1 MDPDRQKRKKEISKS
16 LKFIQ
21 WEAFCCCCCCY
32 LKAPMKMKPTN
43 VPEWLTS
50 LITRLS
56 DDFSKHVYILSSRSS
71 LAYPEPEGYQVPV
84 VITSTVLCLSPLLNC
99 CCFLFCFPLQPPPP
113 PYVVAWHPSGHSRLH
128 VKSKAWHHFHIFC
141 PFSSWLVWSQCN
153 HSFCTC
159 TKVIPL
165 SGVKKKWETKSTF
178 VFCAKK
184 IISSLAKK

>member
-21 WEAFCCCCCCY
+21 WEAFCCCCCCCY

-99 CCFLFCFPLQPPPP
+99 CCFLFCFPLQPPLRMLSLDIP
-113 PYVVAWHPSGHSRLH
+113 L
-128 VKSKAWHHFHIFC
+128 
-141 PFSSWLVWSQCN
+141 
-153 HSFCTC
+153 
-159 TKVIPL
+159 VIPGCML
-165 SGVKKKWETKSTF
+165 NQRLGTIFTYFAHFLPDWCGVNVIIHSVHVPKW
-178 VFCAKK
+178 
-184 IISSLAKK
+184 SLCLV